1 MVSVT
6 DLFAPTIFGLKPGA
20 TEREMDWWDQ
30 RGGSQVGDVTLLLHW
45 PWSLDPALQFA
56 SQNEGLLVCSVCS
69 VSFCIH
75 FWPFHLGIDSW
86 PFAMVQ
92 THFVPRKLGEHIT
105 QDGQPFGL
113 LKGTCTPYMVYNSW
127 ICTQFR

>member
-1 MVSVT
+1 
-6 DLFAPTIFGLKPGA
+6 
-20 TEREMDWWDQ
+20 MDWWDQ

-92 THFVPRKLGEHIT
+92 THFVPRKL
-105 QDGQPFGL
+105 DA
-113 LKGTCTPYMVYNSW
+113 
-127 ICTQFR
+127 

>member
-1 MVSVT
+1 MHHVTVKILSVT
-6 DLFAPTIFGLKPGA
+6 DLFAPTIFGIFGLNPGA

-30 RGGSQVGDVTLLLHW
+30 RGGSQVGDVTLLHW
-45 PWSLDPALQFA
+45 PWSLDPALQLHPKMN
-56 SQNEGLLVCSVCS
+56 SLLVCSVCS

-92 THFVPRKLGEHIT
+92 TNFAPRKL
-105 QDGQPFGL
+105 DG
-113 LKGTCTPYMVYNSW
+113 
-127 ICTQFR
+127 